1 MTNTISEHKYVK
13 ETQMKSKT
21 KLLVGIGVVIVIGI
35 LTVSLRSV
43 NPSQNEED
51 IVYRETRV
59 EYGDLTVG
67 ITEETTVEIG
77 TLEQR
82 FDLDISALVDGSSTS
97 NSQTIVGAMSG
108 EFGGTRNSNT
118 GMMSFG
124 SLYMDSPASQS
135 QSLEVADVKIA
146 VGQEIK
152 EGDLLYTLT
161 TESVDE
167 IREALSEDI
176 DDTKA
181 DYETLQV
188 EQEESRIQAQ
198 QGYDTYVTNGKYAN
212 VIYTNALKVYQDAVD
227 DAVKAVDDKQNTYNE
242 KLLELAEL
250 QDEYDEVLALLH
262 EAQGAVS
269 ENYEGRFENAYYY
282 TVYLNTKDTAQKLAD
297 QFEEEIDSMNEEL
310 EQLSLDIQV
319 AVRTMNQ
326 CQLDYEKAKLDL
338 GQTQDIDIYY
348 ADKASE
354 WYRIQTASL
363 DNELSSAKSHY
374 DTAVKKLAEFDSF
387 VQNNSIFSEYSGVVT
402 EILLAEGDTLS
413 GGSSLVVLNNQE
425 TVTMDVALSEDD
437 YNAIDKT
444 GTVNIVFTAYPNGIF
459 SGKITDVSDAEYD
472 NNSGSLYYTVTVT
485 IQGEVSGLYE
495 GMTGDVTFVTKERK
509 QVCYVSN
516 RAVIRE
522 GTKSY
527 VKVRD
532 NDENILK
539 QEITTGFS
547 DGINVEIIAGLSEGD
562 IVLIESKVGE
572 T

>member
-1 MTNTISEHKYVK
+1 M
-13 ETQMKSKT
+13 
-21 KLLVGIGVVIVIGI
+21 
-35 LTVSLRSV
+35 
-43 NPSQNEED
+43 
-51 IVYRETRV
+51 
-59 EYGDLTVG
+59 
-67 ITEETTVEIG
+67 
-77 TLEQR
+77 
-82 FDLDISALVDGSSTS
+82 
-97 NSQTIVGAMSG
+97 
-108 EFGGTRNSNT
+108 
-118 GMMSFG
+118 
-124 SLYMDSPASQS
+124 
-135 QSLEVADVKIA
+135 
-146 VGQEIK
+146 
-152 EGDLLYTLT
+152 
-161 TESVDE
+161 
-167 IREALSEDI
+167 
-176 DDTKA
+176 
-181 DYETLQV
+181 
-188 EQEESRIQAQ
+188 
-198 QGYDTYVTNGKYAN
+198 
-212 VIYTNALKVYQDAVD
+212 
-227 DAVKAVDDKQNTYNE
+227 
-242 KLLELAEL
+242 
-250 QDEYDEVLALLH
+250 
-262 EAQGAVS
+262 
-269 ENYEGRFENAYYY
+269 
-282 TVYLNTKDTAQKLAD
+282 
-297 QFEEEIDSMNEEL
+297 
-310 EQLSLDIQV
+310 
-319 AVRTMNQ
+319 
-326 CQLDYEKAKLDL
+326 
-338 GQTQDIDIYY
+338 
-348 ADKASE
+348 
-354 WYRIQTASL
+354 
-363 DNELSSAKSHY
+363 
-374 DTAVKKLAEFDSF
+374 KKLAEFDSF

-444 GTVNIVFTAYPNGIF
+444 GTVNIVFTAYPNEIF